1 MEVQDLEA
9 GAHPVNETDN
19 LVCTEGNEHEAPQ
32 QRRPSNRS
40 FRNLLHRATR
50 RVAQRVARPFRN
62 VARTESSDVN
72 NQTELA
78 PIESGEESAVV
89 GAHESTHPTRLEAGR
104 NSTEPVESTPLGDE
118 SPEVHEPQN
127 PVQQLEETTP
137 ENSGYK
143 RMVKTMTEDEVKAE
157 NERRKEIRGLWR
169 QGEDPDLE
177 DPWKT
182 LWKEQPN
189 YGRGLF
195 EWPCDDEKRKSLQVE
210 LIDALSSAPFD
221 RDFPRRGIRSISCW
235 ISLIGLRL
243 NDLYLEY
250 DMPDLERQE
259 NETDSA
265 VTQAEILIECIWAC
279 NKSRRATIGDVLE
292 ACYQRQ
298 VLQQPRFDDSSKARY
313 WEAVLCY
320 HIRAVRISI
329 FLVNIM
335 YKHDFPKLDK
345 SEDLNSAWSMLI
357 STAEF
362 KMRPKP
368 PHVEIDAGKHPFLA
382 VGDLNIKDLDAI
394 GQLRIQWTPYWDEHL
409 KLETTWTK
417 NILKLYW
424 FNPSLSRYLHDKSV
438 SSMSHN
444 SRFRDVLTQMITF
457 SGLCEKSGD
466 HKWLDRTTEI
476 RSTMSLLL
484 SSSSKSA
491 DARLQYEELEAPRW
505 LSLLAHYK
513 LGTFA
518 PEEENNGFQ
527 PSPTEYPLS
536 RFRGKDEKVG
546 DFDEFCWETKD
557 QMLEVKQWPSGRKL
571 PHERITISQFPYY
584 HEQLRELRLYMDSQ
598 QPKGLLELW
607 RDKRNSN
614 SFWTSWFVV
623 FFDFAS
629 VGLAFG
635 ALVAGIVGTWAQVK
649 SLDQ

>member
-1 MEVQDLEA
+1 MRQMEVQDLEA
-9 GAHPVNETDN
+9 GAHSANAIDS

-32 QRRPSNRS
+32 LRRPSDQF
-40 FRNLLHRATR
+40 FRTLLRRATR
-50 RVAQRVARPFRN
+50 RVAQRVAGPFRY

-72 NQTELA
+72 TGTELA
-78 PIESGEESAVV
+78 SIESVEGPAVV
-89 GAHESTHPTRLEAGR
+89 VAQGNTHPTRLESGS

-118 SPEVHEPQN
+118 STETHEPQN
-127 PVQQLEETTP
+127 PQQLEETNP

-143 RMVKTMTEDEVKAE
+143 RRVKRMTEDEVKAE

-169 QGEDPDLE
+169 QGKDPDLE

-182 LWKEQPN
+182 LWKDQPE
-189 YGRGLF
+189 YGGGLF
-195 EWPCDDEKRKSLQVE
+195 EWSCDDEKRKSLQVE
-210 LIDALSSAPFD
+210 LIDALNAAPFNQS
-221 RDFPRRGIRSISCW
+221 FPRRGVRMISCW

-243 NDLYLEY
+243 NDLYLKY
-250 DMPDLERQE
+250 DLPDLERQE
-259 NETDSA
+259 NETDSP
-265 VTQAEILIECIWAC
+265 VTQAEILIECIWTC

-292 ACYQRQ
+292 ACYRRQ
-298 VLQQPRFDDSSKARY
+298 VLQQPRFDDSSEARY
-313 WEAVLCY
+313 SEVVLYY

-335 YKHDFPKLDK
+335 YKHDFPRKLDK

-382 VGDLNIKDLDAI
+382 VGDLNIRDLAAI
-394 GQLRIQWTPYWDEHL
+394 GHIHIQWSPYWDEHL
-409 KLETTWTK
+409 ELETTWTETV
-417 NILKLYW
+417 LKLYW
-424 FNPSLSRYLHDKSV
+424 FNPSLSRYLHD
-438 SSMSHN
+438 N
-444 SRFRDVLTQMITF
+444 
-457 SGLCEKSGD
+457 E
-466 HKWLDRTTEI
+466 
-476 RSTMSLLL
+476 
-484 SSSSKSA
+484 SA
-491 DARLQYEELEAPRW
+491 DARLRYEELEAPRW

-513 LGTFA
+513 LGTFT
-518 PEEENNGFQ
+518 PEKENNGFE
-527 PSPTEYPLS
+527 PPPTEVPLS
-536 RFRGKDEKVG
+536 KFRCEKEKVG

-557 QMLEVKQWPSGRKL
+557 QMLQEKQWPAGRKL

-584 HEQLRELRLYMDSQ
+584 HEQLRRLRLYMDSQ

-614 SFWTSWFVV
+614 SFWTFWFVV
-623 FFDFAS
+623 FFGFAS

-649 SLDQ
+649 SLSQ